1 MDPLIHAE
9 MSLLVQREKKL
20 EEEKAVLVE
29 EMSVWKRRVELAKTK
44 GMTELAQE
52 AGARLVQTSERG
64 RAVSLELEV
73 IEMEKSILRKESRRP
88 DGKEV
93 ARAEALLESFRQ
105 SGLVD
110 PEEASLERQLREL
123 AEVDKRT
130 SEE

>member
-9 MSLLVQREKKL
+9 MALLVQREKKL
-20 EEEKAVLVE
+20 EQEKAALLE
-29 EMSVWKRRVELAKTK
+29 EMSVWGRRVELAKTR
-44 GMTELAQE
+44 GMAELAQE
-52 AGARLVQTSERG
+52 ASERVKQISERG

-73 IEMEKSILRKESRRP
+73 IEMEKSILRKENRRP

-110 PEEASLERQLREL
+110 PEEASLERELREL
-123 AEVDKRT
+123 AEVDKR
-130 SEE
+130 SGEE

>member
-20 EEEKAVLVE
+20 EQEKAALLE
-29 EMSVWKRRVELAKTK
+29 EVTLWRRRVELAKSK
-44 GMTELAQE
+44 GLTDLAQE
-52 AGARLVQTSERG
+52 ASERVVQISERG
-64 RAVSLELEV
+64 RAVNLELDV
-73 IEMEKSILRKESRRP
+73 IEMEKSILRKENRRP
-88 DGKEV
+88 DGQEV

-123 AEVDKRT
+123 AEVDKR
-130 SEE
+130 SGEE